1 MIQKFDFICNWNRL
15 RLHLGVTKEFC
26 QFAIID
32 FYGLGT
38 LPLPQ
43 KNSTRKIKTHIFHF
57 FAKRPK
63 NILHN
68 FVGSFFC
75 DRHHMAQFVKRTN
88 ECFSYYHKKK
98 QSQAVENKT
107 KQPTT
112 GYAMSLYS
120 DEIVSQ
126 PLVHLSSSGR
136 KCQGCLWRSVMLCKF
151 YKTPWQHSH
160 RSQQKVCC

>member
-1 MIQKFDFICNWNRL
+1 MTNLRLFDSKVRFHLQLKSPKTSFGRNKRILPICNNRFL
-15 RLHLGVTKEFC
+15 W
-26 QFAIID
+26 
-32 FYGLGT
+32 YGDT
-38 LPLPQ
+38 PTSTT

-57 FAKRPK
+57 FAKRPT

-68 FVGSFFC
+68 FVVSFFS

-107 KQPTT
+107 KQPTK
-112 GYAMSLYS
+112 GYAMSLFG

-126 PLVHLSSSGR
+126 PLVRLSSSGR

-151 YKTPWQHSH
+151 YKTP
-160 RSQQKVCC
+160 